1 MPFLDTVDEF
11 LSKYG
16 SPLGLAQSTSFYD
29 EPPLWRYDDQVPP
42 PMPPFSL
49 PDLVYTVF
57 LWVSGFVLICA
68 ALMPTYLAFESEIW
82 AVMQPLI
89 DLIEAF
95 HGSFHDRVPLE
106 INRYDFLAPETVKTQ
121 TAGLSKAIHQQS
133 TWLSRQG
140 LAGFKTFTPAPTKI
154 IDVVSVHRMLA
165 EIKSHSESHYD
176 DLMLEFKICQQ
187 MQSRGLEASA
197 QQQRKALQLVRSQR
211 DAMFA
216 RYLAF
221 LLRQPAI
228 RLQYIQVCTLI
239 LMISHSEHAKVL
251 DTFCKAALEVEDLH
265 KQELA
270 GKDRR
275 FQQMMTQHQGELIAA
290 KDQTALQKEKEHRRQ
305 MTRAASVYAALDK
318 RHESLIEQHESL
330 VQQHASLKR
339 QHKLDAL
346 DHAEKQD
353 ADAEARE
360 DYMRAHDNDMYEM
373 EEELARK
380 VAELQAEHAAE
391 KRRLELRVEK
401 LSHNCKWVK
410 LLRKTSKEQNVPAT
424 ILRQLN
430 EAESALRELMDKV
443 KPAMKRLAIDRNKQT
458 KAVQDHLIFAVDLW
472 QAYLDFAELLDE
484 APSEELSAFAEL
496 YLGLDDHGEKTRQTS
511 FYPILDLE
519 SLLGVFD
526 LPGARRAGD
535 PPRLTS
541 LAWGAMQPPADAP
554 AETFIEWLAEQ
565 DFTADRWTELRQ
577 LAYTMARVPNTF
589 NIRQILANCHILR
602 RRDWAKL

>member
-1 MPFLDTVDEF
+1 M
-11 LSKYG
+11 
-16 SPLGLAQSTSFYD
+16 
-29 EPPLWRYDDQVPP
+29 
-42 PMPPFSL
+42 
-49 PDLVYTVF
+49 
-57 LWVSGFVLICA
+57 
-68 ALMPTYLAFESEIW
+68 
-82 AVMQPLI
+82 
-89 DLIEAF
+89 
-95 HGSFHDRVPLE
+95 
-106 INRYDFLAPETVKTQ
+106 KTQ

-165 EIKSHSESHYD
+165 EIKSRSESNYN

-211 DAMFA
+211 DAIFA
-216 RYLAF
+216 RYWAF

-228 RLQYIQVCTLI
+228 RQQYIQVCTLI
-239 LMISHSEHAKVL
+239 LMISHSEHTKVL
-251 DTFCKAALEVEDLH
+251 DTFCRAALEVEDLH

-270 GKDRR
+270 GKDHD
-275 FQQMMTQHQGELIAA
+275 FQQMMTQHQGELAAA
-290 KDQTALQKEKEHRRQ
+290 KDQTALQKKEHRRQ
-305 MTRAASVYAALDK
+305 TTRAASAYAALDK

-330 VQQHASLKR
+330 VQQHASLQR

-346 DHAEKQD
+346 DHAEKQE
-353 ADAEARE
+353 ADTEARE
-360 DYMRAHDNDMYEM
+360 DYMRAHENEMYEM
-373 EEELARK
+373 EEEHARK
-380 VAELQAEHAAE
+380 VAELQADHAAE
-391 KRRLELRVEK
+391 KRILELRVEK
-401 LSHNCKWVK
+401 LSDKCIWVNF
-410 LLRKTSKEQNVPAT
+410 LRKTSEEQNVPAT
-424 ILRQLN
+424 TLRQLN
-430 EAESALRELMDKV
+430 EAESALHELMDKV

-458 KAVQDHLIFAVDLW
+458 VALRDHLIFAVDLW
-472 QAYLDFAELLDE
+472 QAYLHFAEQLDE
-484 APSEELSAFAEL
+484 APSQELSVCAEL

-535 PPRLTS
+535 PPRITA
-541 LAWGAMQPPADAP
+541 LAWGAMQPAADAP